1 MATNSNQNK
10 FALLDWFNRILSEYG
25 IVVKDFHQ
33 SYLFLKAF
41 LLTKTNK
48 KISTFLFTFFFSNV
62 VISILT
68 FAFF

>member
-33 SYLFLKAF
+33 SYLFKAF
-41 LLTKTNK
+41 Y
-48 KISTFLFTFFFSNV
+48 
-62 VISILT
+62 
-68 FAFF
+68 